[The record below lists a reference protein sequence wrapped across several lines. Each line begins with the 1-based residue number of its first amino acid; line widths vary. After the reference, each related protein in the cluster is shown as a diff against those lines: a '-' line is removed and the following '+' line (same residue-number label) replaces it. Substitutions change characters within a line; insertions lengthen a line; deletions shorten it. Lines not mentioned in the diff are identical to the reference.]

1 MFNLQMM
8 FNFRDMPAFQSAEVF
23 WETVGALGGMI
34 TSLALIFFFFS
45 FLKQKKQNEML
56 KNKLLKD
63 IEELKLACDENEE
76 LREQIR
82 KSNTENK
89 S

>member
-8 FNFRDMPAFQSAEVF
+8 FNFQDIPAFQSAEAF

-76 LREQIR
+76 LRKQIR
-82 KSNTENK
+82 KANAENK